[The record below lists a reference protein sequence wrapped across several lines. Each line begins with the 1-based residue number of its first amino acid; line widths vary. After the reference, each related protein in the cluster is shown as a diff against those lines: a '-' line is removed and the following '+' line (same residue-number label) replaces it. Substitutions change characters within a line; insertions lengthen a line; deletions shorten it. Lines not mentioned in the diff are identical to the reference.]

1 MFTDQQSSEYKAYE
15 SDALRRI
22 TVINE
27 PVFEYKNSTPW
38 IDVFSTISQKVQY
51 GHMPETTQSQ
61 IFLLAQ
67 RWGKAIDMRK
77 DMFPEV
83 DYEATGFTAADT
95 LENALTGAQVSKA
108 LALVVATHK
117 DGDAISRQIIEA
129 KGRIYKP
136 DHVFDYATRNVILL
150 DVALQEFTHF
160 PIFPPNS
167 SNSPPSATTKL
178 SLN

>member
-15 SDALRRI
+15 SNTLQRI
-22 TVINE
+22 TTINK
-27 PVFEYKNSTPW
+27 PVFECKNPTPW
-38 IDVFSTISQKVQY
+38 IDVFSTISEKVQV
-51 GHMPETTQSQ
+51 GHMPKTTQGQ

-83 DYEATGFTAADT
+83 KYEATGFTAADT

-108 LALVVATHK
+108 LALVVATHI
-117 DGDAISRQIIEA
+117 DGNAISRQIIEA
-129 KGRIYKP
+129 KGKIYKP
-136 DHVFDYATRNVILL
+136 GYVFDYATRDVILL
-150 DVALQEFTHF
+150 EIALQEFTRL
-160 PIFPPNS
+160 PIYPYNL
-167 SNSPPSATTKL
+167 SNLPPSATTRF